1 MLSPT
6 LCDPMDCSASGSSA
20 HVIFQQE
27 YWRGLPFPA
36 PGDLPD
42 PGIEPVSSASPAFA
56 GWFFTTEPPEK
67 TKGIRERRKNL
78 RKINFC

>member
-6 LCDPMDCSASGSSA
+6 LCDPVSCSTSGSTA
-20 HVIFQQE
+20 RVIFQQE
-27 YWRGLPFPA
+27 YWRELPFPA

-42 PGIEPVSSASPAFA
+42 PGIEPVSSVSPALA
-56 GWFFTTEPPEK
+56 GGFFTTEPPEK
-67 TKGIRERRKNL
+67 PKGIRERRKNL

>member
-42 PGIEPVSSASPAFA
+42 PGIEPVSSASRAFA
-56 GWFFTTEPPEK
+56 GGFFTTEPPEK